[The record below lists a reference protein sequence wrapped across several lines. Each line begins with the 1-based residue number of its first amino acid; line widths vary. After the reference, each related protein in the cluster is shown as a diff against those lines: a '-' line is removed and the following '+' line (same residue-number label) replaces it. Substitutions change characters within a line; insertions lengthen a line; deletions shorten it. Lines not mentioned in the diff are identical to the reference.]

1 MGAIIYNV
9 QVALKR
15 SNKGETSVARSIDAI
30 QRDIE
35 RTRNQLGRTLEELS
49 VRADP
54 KNLADDARGQ
64 AVNTLKEP
72 KVQMVIGG
80 VVAGVV
86 LLTALAVGSK
96 RKEKKQIKEIQRL
109 LAATR

>member
-1 MGAIIYNV
+1 M
-9 QVALKR
+9 
-15 SNKGETSVARSIDAI
+15 ARSIDAI

-35 RTRNQLGRTLEELS
+35 RSRKQLARTLDELV

-64 AVNTLKEP
+64 VMDVAKEP
-72 KVQMVIGG
+72 KIQMIAGG
-80 VVAGVV
+80 VVAGIV
-86 LLTALAVGSK
+86 LIGVLAVGAK

>member
-1 MGAIIYNV
+1 M
-9 QVALKR
+9 
-15 SNKGETSVARSIDAI
+15 ARSIDAI

-35 RTRNQLGRTLEELS
+35 RTRNQLARTLDELS

-64 AVNTLKEP
+64 VTGTIKDP
-72 KVQMVIGG
+72 KVQMVLGGIG
-80 VVAGVV
+80 AGV
-86 LLTALAVGSK
+86 LLLVAIGMSNK
-96 RKEKKQIKEIQRL
+96 RKQKKQIKEIQRL

>member
-1 MGAIIYNV
+1 MTGVQTCALPIY
-9 QVALKR
+9 
-15 SNKGETSVARSIDAI
+15 AI

-35 RTRNQLGRTLEELS
+35 RTRSQLGRTLEELS

-72 KVQMVIGG
+72 KVQMIIGG
-80 VVAGVV
+80 VVAGVA
-86 LLTALAVGSK
+86 LLTALAISSK

>member
-1 MGAIIYNV
+1 M
-9 QVALKR
+9 
-15 SNKGETSVARSIDAI
+15 ARSIDAI

-35 RTRNQLGRTLEELS
+35 RTRNQLAKTLDELS

-64 AVNTLKEP
+64 VMDTAKDP
-72 KVQMVIGG
+72 KVQMVVGG
-80 VVAGVV
+80 VVAGVL
-86 LLTALAVGSK
+86 LLTAIAVGSK

>member
-1 MGAIIYNV
+1 M
-9 QVALKR
+9 
-15 SNKGETSVARSIDAI
+15 ARSVDAI

-35 RTRNQLGRTLEELS
+35 RTRNQLAKTLDELA

-54 KNLADDARGQ
+54 KNFANDAKAQ
-64 AVNTLKEP
+64 AMGTVKEP
-72 KVQMVIGG
+72 KFQIIAGGVALG
-80 VVAGVV
+80 VVA
-86 LLTALAVGSK
+86 LTALIVSGK

>member
-1 MGAIIYNV
+1 M
-9 QVALKR
+9 
-15 SNKGETSVARSIDAI
+15 ARSIDAI

-35 RTRNQLGRTLEELS
+35 RTRNQLAKTLDELS

-64 AVNTLKEP
+64 VMDTAKDP
-72 KVQMVIGG
+72 KVQMVLGG
-80 VVAGVV
+80 VVAGVL

-96 RKEKKQIKEIQRL
+96 RKEKKQVKEIQRL

>member
-1 MGAIIYNV
+1 M
-9 QVALKR
+9 
-15 SNKGETSVARSIDAI
+15 ARSVDAI

-35 RTRNQLGRTLEELS
+35 RTRNQLAKTLDELA

-54 KNLADDARGQ
+54 KNFANDAKTQ
-64 AVNTLKEP
+64 AMGTVKEP
-72 KVQMVIGG
+72 KFQMIAGG
-80 VVAGVV
+80 VVLGVV
-86 LLTALAVGSK
+86 VLTALVVSGK

>member
-1 MGAIIYNV
+1 M
-9 QVALKR
+9 
-15 SNKGETSVARSIDAI
+15 ARSINAI

-35 RTRNQLGRTLEELS
+35 RTRNQLAKTLDELA

-64 AVNTLKEP
+64 VSDFLNDP
-72 KVQMVIGG
+72 RVQMVLGGVAAG
-80 VVAGVV
+80 VVALV
-86 LLTALAVGSK
+86 AVAVSSK
-96 RKEKKQIKEIQRL
+96 RKEKKQIREIQRL

>member
-1 MGAIIYNV
+1 M
-9 QVALKR
+9 
-15 SNKGETSVARSIDAI
+15 ARSIDAI

-35 RTRNQLGRTLEELS
+35 RTRNQLAKTLDELS

-54 KNLADDARGQ
+54 KNLAEDARGQ
-64 AVNTLKEP
+64 VMDTAKDP
-72 KVQMVIGG
+72 KVQMVVGG
-80 VVAGVV
+80 VVAGVL
-86 LLTALAVGSK
+86 LLTAIAVGSK